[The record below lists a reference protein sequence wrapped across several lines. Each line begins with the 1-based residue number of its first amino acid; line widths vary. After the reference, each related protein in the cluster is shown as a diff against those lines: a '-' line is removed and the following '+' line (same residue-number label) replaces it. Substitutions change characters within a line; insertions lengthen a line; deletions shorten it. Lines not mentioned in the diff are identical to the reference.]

1 MAVPRRQGSKLAGN
15 TKTRNSDSD
24 AKILDPAS
32 SFVLG
37 YVGRSI
43 QQVVPALPAVD
54 GFEPGPMAFWPSMGL
69 RLTTSVP
76 AIKKHDEARMEIVP
90 VRLRMILS
98 SSSLQPKSDRRRL
111 PPQEQATFSK
121 SHRYSNVPRRMISA
135 TEK

>member
-32 SFVLG
+32 NFVLG

-54 GFEPGPMAFWPSMGL
+54 GSEPGPMAFWPSMGL
-69 RLTTSVP
+69 RLTTSV
-76 AIKKHDEARMEIVP
+76 AAMAKVHQ
-90 VRLRMILS
+90 RLGPYRFGLGPPRSRHRLS
-98 SSSLQPKSDRRRL
+98 D
-111 PPQEQATFSK
+111 
-121 SHRYSNVPRRMISA
+121 
-135 TEK
+135 